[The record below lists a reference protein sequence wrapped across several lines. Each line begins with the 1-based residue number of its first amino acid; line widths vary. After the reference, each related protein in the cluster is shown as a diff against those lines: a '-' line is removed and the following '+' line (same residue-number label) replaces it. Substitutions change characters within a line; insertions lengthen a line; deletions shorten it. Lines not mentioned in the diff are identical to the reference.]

1 MGALSVS
8 VIGGP
13 LTMTFEAEALAVVE
27 APDNRE
33 VIGLLSE
40 AYALRWYSGELEQ
53 RRQEN
58 PRRIGRELPAR
69 MLPCRSLR
77 GP

>member
-1 MGALSVS
+1 VATGALDPHGYAIVGMGALSVS

-13 LTMTFEAEALAVVE
+13 LTMTFGAEALAVVE

-53 RRQEN
+53 RRQE
-58 PRRIGRELPAR
+58 ILGE
-69 MLPCRSLR
+69 
-77 GP
+77 